1 MQDSLWLSDGA
12 KMVRMRCTE
21 TLKTRVP
28 PELKCQ
34 AKAVADQEFLS
45 EAAWLKR
52 LVTRAIQARDDASVA
67 ESARVGPMNIA
78 GSPRL
83 AGSGT
88 NGAGKP
94 MLVRLSVEDRLLLDA
109 RAEAR
114 GMRPATYASVVLR
127 SHLRQLAPL
136 PTHELLALKRSIA
149 ELGAIGRNVN
159 QIARAVSG
167 GGEVPG
173 SLRGEVGAIL
183 KVCSAL
189 RDNTRALLNANLASW
204 ATGHGRREP

>member
-1 MQDSLWLSDGA
+1 
-12 KMVRMRCTE
+12 MVRMRCTE

>member
-1 MQDSLWLSDGA
+1 
-12 KMVRMRCTE
+12 
-21 TLKTRVP
+21 
-28 PELKCQ
+28 
-34 AKAVADQEFLS
+34 
-45 EAAWLKR
+45 
-52 LVTRAIQARDDASVA
+52 
-67 ESARVGPMNIA
+67 
-78 GSPRL
+78 
-83 AGSGT
+83 
-88 NGAGKP
+88 
-94 MLVRLSVEDRLLLDA
+94 
-109 RAEAR
+109 
-114 GMRPATYASVVLR
+114 
-127 SHLRQLAPL
+127 
-136 PTHELLALKRSIA
+136 LALKRSIA